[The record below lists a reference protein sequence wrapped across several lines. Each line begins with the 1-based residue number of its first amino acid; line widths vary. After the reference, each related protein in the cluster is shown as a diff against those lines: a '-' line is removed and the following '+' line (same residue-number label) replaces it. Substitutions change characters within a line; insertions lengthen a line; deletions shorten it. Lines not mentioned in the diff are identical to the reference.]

1 MWGMNGMNIIAR
13 SVMAASLIAGAG
25 EALAH
30 PHVWITAKAEL
41 VYGPEGKIV
50 AVRHRWTF
58 DPAYSAF
65 ATQGLDRDGN
75 GKLTADELIELAKMN
90 TDSLVDFGY
99 FTHLKA
105 NGAKREFDPPN
116 EHGMTFE
123 NGALTLSFQLP
134 LKGPA
139 TSKTVAFEVYD
150 PTYFVSFTMA
160 EGDDAVTL
168 ANAPTGCSKTIARP
182 KPADTQP
189 QRLSESFFQA
199 LTAASNFGASYAN
212 RVIVACP

>member
-1 MWGMNGMNIIAR
+1 MNGMNIIAR
-13 SVMAASLIAGAG
+13 VLLASGLIAGAG

-41 VYGPEGKIV
+41 VYGPERKIV
-50 AVRHRWTF
+50 AVRHHWTF

-65 ATQGLDRDGN
+65 ATQGLDRDGD
-75 GKLTADELIELAKMN
+75 GKLSADELIELAKTN

-99 FTHLKA
+99 FTHLKTD
-105 NGAKREFDPPN
+105 GAKREFDPPN

-134 LKGPA
+134 LKGPVPA
-139 TSKTVAFEVYD
+139 SKTVALEIYD
-150 PTYFVSFTMA
+150 ATYFVSFTMA
-160 EGDDAVTL
+160 AGDDAVTL
-168 ANAPTGCSKTIARP
+168 ANAPAGCSKTIGRP
-182 KPADTQP
+182 KPADTAQP
-189 QRLSESFFQA
+189 QRLTESFFQA

>member
-1 MWGMNGMNIIAR
+1 MNTIAR
-13 SVMAASLIAGAG
+13 AVLAAAFFGLAG
-25 EALAH
+25 EAVAH

-41 VYGPEGKIV
+41 VFGPEGRIV
-50 AVRHRWTF
+50 AVRHHWTF

-65 ATQGLDRDGN
+65 ATQGLDRNGD
-75 GKLTADELIELAKMN
+75 GKLSADELDELAKTN

-105 NGAKREFDPPN
+105 DGAKREFEAPN
-116 EHGMTFE
+116 EHGMSFE

-139 TSKTVAFEVYD
+139 AASKTVALEVYD
-150 PTYFVSFTMA
+150 ATYFVSFTMA
-160 EGDDAVTL
+160 EGEDAVTL
-168 ANAPTGCSKTIARP
+168 ANAPAGCRKTIGRP
-182 KPADTQP
+182 KPVDTAQP
-189 QRLSESFFQA
+189 QKLSESFFQA
-199 LTAASNFGASYAN
+199 LTAASNFGAGFAN